1 VQIGGGSPRRG
12 ASAEA
17 EAGAGGVHGDSTRR
31 EARNGEGRRVAVVVR
46 GSRPLPLAFL
56 PFSSSRAVARPPRR
70 AALRCDANGV
80 VLLGW
85 RAGEERDTRRRWY
98 AIPFALVWCAEE

>member
-1 VQIGGGSPRRG
+1 MQIGGGSPRRG

-46 GSRPLPLAFL
+46 GSRPLPPGF
-56 PFSSSRAVARPPRR
+56 PSFFFFPSCRSARRD
-70 AALRCDANGV
+70 ALRCAAMRMGLCWV
-80 VLLGW
+80 
-85 RAGEERDTRRRWY
+85 GEQGRKEGDE
-98 AIPFALVWCAEE
+98 AEVWCAEE